1 MKHSIKKTSDAG
13 FAHLP
18 FGSME
23 ISLDCDQE
31 HFEGNL
37 LWIACAILPS
47 EKVFDCNRPS
57 IPLLDI
63 LEENGITVKCKE
75 RPTLTANE
83 KEVLSQK
90 RFLRNEKL
98 ATIRKQKEEV

>member
-1 MKHSIKKTSDAG
+1 MKHTIKKTSNAG

-23 ISLDCDQE
+23 ITLDCGQE

-57 IPLLDI
+57 VPLLDI
-63 LEENGITVKCKE
+63 LKENGVAVKCKE
-75 RPTLTANE
+75 RPTITAQE
-83 KEVLSQK
+83 KEKLDK
-90 RFLRNEKL
+90 KL
-98 ATIRKQKEEV
+98 AKIRKQKEEV